1 MYEDNPTMF
10 VELLFDRTLFG
21 DHPLGW
27 DIGGSV
33 KTVTKITREEIYN
46 YYRNHYFPANML
58 LVVAGR
64 TNPKSARE
72 LVEKYFVKPVKV
84 PNKNSPWP
92 IIKNITGRP
101 RPRD

>member
-1 MYEDNPTMF
+1 MF

-64 TNPKSARE
+64 TNPNPLGSSSKNILLNR
-72 LVEKYFVKPVKV
+72 LKV
-84 PNKNSPWP
+84 PNKKFTVADY
-92 IIKNITGRP
+92 KNITGRP